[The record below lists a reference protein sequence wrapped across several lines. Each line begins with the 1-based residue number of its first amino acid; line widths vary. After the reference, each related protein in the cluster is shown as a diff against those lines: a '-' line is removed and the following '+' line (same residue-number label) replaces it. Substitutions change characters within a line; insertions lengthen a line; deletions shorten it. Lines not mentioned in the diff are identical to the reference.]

1 MYVHIGKE
9 LIIPEN
15 EIITILDLEK
25 MLENKNLEDILKE
38 LNLENNIINIFYLIL
53 SDEIAYKL
61 FFNNFFLL
69 LGLCCVFCLF
79 GFGFVFFFF

>member
-25 MLENKNLEDILKE
+25 MLENKNLEDVAFAAEQILNDILKLDKE
-38 LNLENNIINIFYLIL
+38 
-53 SDEIAYKL
+53 
-61 FFNNFFLL
+61 
-69 LGLCCVFCLF
+69 GV
-79 GFGFVFFFF
+79 

>member
-25 MLENKNLEDILKE
+25 EKVDKILADILFSQEVKDGT
-38 LNLENNIINIFYLIL
+38 NISICSCQSQSN
-53 SDEIAYKL
+53 
-61 FFNNFFLL
+61 
-69 LGLCCVFCLF
+69 
-79 GFGFVFFFF
+79 